1 MCYHYFVIIFLTLLK
16 DVFIMKANELLKI
29 CNLSSAV
36 EAAPE
41 NEITSTYC
49 CDLLSIVMGKA
60 PAGCAWVT
68 VMGNM
73 NSVAVASLAEIGA
86 IILADGVKPDSNA
99 IKRAE
104 ENGINIYLS
113 DKPVFDTALEIHKAI
128 S

>member
-1 MCYHYFVIIFLTLLK
+1 
-16 DVFIMKANELLKI
+16 MKANELLKECGLI
-29 CNLSSAV
+29 SSV
-36 EAAPE
+36 NGTPD
-41 NEITSTYC
+41 NEITCTYC

-86 IILADGVKPDSNA
+86 IILADGVKPDANA

-113 DKPVFDTALEIHKAI
+113 NDPVFDTALKIHKAI
-128 S
+128 N

>member
-1 MCYHYFVIIFLTLLK
+1 MI
-16 DVFIMKANELLKI
+16 ANELLTTCDLKV
-29 CNLSSAV
+29 SVKAS
-36 EAAPE
+36 PK
-41 NEITSTYC
+41 NEITCAYC

-86 IILADGVKPDSNA
+86 IILADGVKPDANA

-113 DKPVFDTALEIHKAI
+113 DDPVFDTALKIHKALN
-128 S
+128 

>member
-1 MCYHYFVIIFLTLLK
+1 
-16 DVFIMKANELLKI
+16 MKAKELAG
-29 CNLSSAV
+29 NLGLEISV
-36 EAAPE
+36 EGAPE
-41 NEITSTYC
+41 NEISTVYC

-60 PAGCAWVT
+60 PANCAWVT

-86 IILADGVKPDSNA
+86 IILADGVKPDANA

-104 ENGINIYLS
+104 ENGINIFLS

>member
-1 MCYHYFVIIFLTLLK
+1 
-16 DVFIMKANELLKI
+16 MKAKDFLEKCGLTV
-29 CNLSSAV
+29 AV
-36 EAAPE
+36 NGAPE
-41 NEITSTYC
+41 NEITCTYC

-86 IILADGVKPDSNA
+86 IILADGIKPDENA
-99 IKRAE
+99 VKRAE

-113 DKPVFDTALEIHKAI
+113 NEPVFDTALKIHKALN
-128 S
+128 